1 MQHSHKWTNN
11 EWENFAEKYLI
22 ETTKESNFNVGAKET
37 LQILK
42 ERGNEL
48 IIISARGT
56 ENEEMI
62 KLVNEKII
70 ESKVKIDKY
79 YWKAKDKLKIC
90 QEENIDIMIDDNPDT
105 CEKLSNNNIKT
116 LYFRNIY
123 GRKLE
128 ENKNLSEVYNWGQV
142 LKNIKN

>member
-1 MQHSHKWTNN
+1 MVQ
-11 EWENFAEKYLI
+11 
-22 ETTKESNFNVGAKET
+22 
-37 LQILK
+37 
-42 ERGNEL
+42 
-48 IIISARGT
+48 
-56 ENEEMI
+56 
-62 KLVNEKII
+62 LVNEKII